1 MKTVLYVFGTPLSEV
16 FGTTFS
22 EVFGTTLSEVFGTT
36 FCEVFEITLSKVF
49 GATLSEVFGTTLSE
63 VFGTTLS
70 EVFGSIFVK
79 FSGLPLVKFSIQYV
93 SFREVFGTTLC
104 FSAIEQNYTT
114 LEDHRSCPDLTS
126 TSGNFGVG
134 GIGRSSRPDVGYVK
148 MLKMFRREIDR

>member
-63 VFGTTLS
+63 VFG
-70 EVFGSIFVK
+70 SIFVK

-93 SFREVFGTTLC
+93 SVSFGTTLC
-104 FSAIEQNYTT
+104 FSDIEQNYTT

-148 MLKMFRREIDR
+148 MLQMFRREIDR